1 MIPQDP
7 QALASALT
15 SGLIALALVPG
26 KLPLIL
32 ALAALGRRAR
42 TPGKTAKTATERKE
56 TL

>member
-7 QALASALT
+7 EGLT
-15 SGLIALALVPG
+15 SILIALALAPG

-32 ALAALGRRAR
+32 ALAALSRRAR
-42 TPGKTAKTATERKE
+42 TRETTAKTTTERKE